1 MPDSVKKVTLRALV
15 QFARLPILP
24 TVWRVEGGAIA
35 WFPCLDELFE
45 GRHFDRE
52 IIVLCVG

>member
-1 MPDSVKKVTLRALV
+1 VKKVTLRALV